1 MGMTIPADVRAV
13 LAALETAGY
22 EAWCVGGCV
31 RDLLLGEVPEDWDV
45 TTSAPPEATLALFAP
60 HAIPTGLR
68 HGTVTV
74 VTEARRVEA
83 TTFRLDGDY
92 SDHRRPDGVIFTR
105 SLEEDLRRRDFT
117 VNAMALSGTGEL
129 RDLFDGRRDLEARA
143 IRCVGEPDR
152 RFGEDALRI
161 MRGLRFAAALDF
173 AVEAATADS
182 LRRNRDL
189 LKEIAPERLRV
200 ELEKLL
206 AGKAAGRVLR
216 EFPEVLGVF
225 LPELLPMIGF
235 DQRNPHHCYDV
246 WEHTVHAVEAAPR
259 DGVLRLAMLLH
270 DLGKPS
276 CFTLDENGVG
286 HFYGHPA
293 VSRKLAADILGRLK
307 FDNHRKETI
316 LTLVEHHD
324 RPLPQTEKGVR
335 RFLREF
341 GEENARLLL
350 EVQRADALATARG
363 ERGEKLKAIG
373 HTEELLE
380 EELREASCFSLRQLA
395 VNGRD
400 LTALGLSG
408 PEIGRCLAALL
419 DDVVE
424 GRLPNHRKDLLDA
437 VPGKMTKDSSKC
449 ANDHKLN

>member
-1 MGMTIPADVRAV
+1 MELAIPADVRTV
-13 LAALETAGY
+13 LAALENSGF

-31 RDLLLGEVPEDWDV
+31 RDLLLEEVPEDWDV
-45 TTSAPPEATLALFAP
+45 TTSAPPEAVLALFAP
-60 HAIPTGLR
+60 RAVPTGLR

-74 VTEARRVEA
+74 VTEARRVEV
-83 TTFRLDGDY
+83 TTFRLDGSY
-92 SDHRRPDGVIFTR
+92 TDHRRPDGVTFTR

-117 VNAMALSGTGEL
+117 VNAMALSEDGTL
-129 RDLFDGRRDLEARA
+129 RDLFGGRKDLEAGI

-182 LRRNRDL
+182 LRRNRGL
-189 LKEIAPERLRV
+189 LKELAPERLRV

-206 AGKAAGRVLR
+206 VGKAAGRIFR
-216 EFPEVLGVF
+216 DFPEVLGVF

-235 DQRNPHHCYDV
+235 DQRSPHHCYDA
-246 WEHTVHAVEAAPR
+246 WEHTVHAAEAAPR
-259 DGVLRLAMLLH
+259 DVTLRLTMLFH

-276 CFTLDENGVG
+276 CFTLDEKGVG
-286 HFYGHPA
+286 HFYSHPA
-293 VSRKLAADILGRLK
+293 ASRRLASDILGRLK
-307 FDNHRKETI
+307 FDNRRKETI

-350 EVQRADALATARG
+350 KVHQADALATARG

-380 EELREASCFSLRQLA
+380 EELRKAACFSLRQLA

-400 LTALGLSG
+400 LMALGLSG

-424 GRLPNHRKDLLDA
+424 GRLPNCREELLKA
-437 VPGKMTKDSSKC
+437 VPGKMTNDSSKC
-449 ANDHKLN
+449 ANGHKLR